1 MLLIVDDGK
10 FEMQTIVE
18 ELELSGFE
26 VVWKTD
32 VDAALTFLK
41 RNPQQ
46 IDLLILDIMMPA
58 GRAFKD
64 EDTQDGLRTGFH
76 FYERAR
82 VMAPHLPIIMFTNF
96 PSSPILHFAVS
107 RALVAAFAMWLG
119 WQLFPAHP
127 FWIAMTI
134 LIVVVPDR
142 QIATMRHHPTC
153 NPILL

>member
-41 RNPQQ
+41 RNTQQ
-46 IDLLILDIMMPA
+46 VDLLILDIMMPA
-58 GRAFKD
+58 GRAFRD

-82 VMAPHLPIIMFTNF
+82 AMAPHLPIVMFTNF
-96 PSSPILHFAVS
+96 PNERIMEQYRRENCFIFRKVDYLPYELVEQVQAIL
-107 RALVAAFAMWLG
+107 AAARPNTTPG
-119 WQLFPAHP
+119 EE
-127 FWIAMTI
+127 
-134 LIVVVPDR
+134 R
-142 QIATMRHHPTC
+142 
-153 NPILL
+153 